1 MYKKM
6 EDKDLTKLLEAGI
19 DEFSKKG
26 LDKANINTIALK
38 ADYSVG
44 VIYKYYK
51 NKDNFFLACVE
62 HSLKL
67 LDNVMK
73 EVLMQEEDIVG
84 CISLLLDKLFTESD
98 NHANYYV
105 MYNEITSQSCRKYAT
120 KLADKIETSTAD
132 IYAQIFTRAQDK
144 GQINKDADPRMC
156 AFYFDSL
163 LMMLQFSGSCEYY
176 NKRMRIFCGD
186 DIFKDYD
193 RTKES
198 FIQFVGGALGVN
210 V

>member
-1 MYKKM
+1 
-6 EDKDLTKLLEAGI
+6 
-19 DEFSKKG
+19 
-26 LDKANINTIALK
+26 
-38 ADYSVG
+38 
-44 VIYKYYK
+44 
-51 NKDNFFLACVE
+51 
-62 HSLKL
+62 
-67 LDNVMK
+67 
-73 EVLMQEEDIVG
+73 
-84 CISLLLDKLFTESD
+84 
-98 NHANYYV
+98 

-163 LMMLQFSGSCEYY
+163 LMMLQFGSSCEYY

-186 DIFKDYD
+186 DVFDDYD

-198 FIQFVGGALGVN
+198 FIQFVGGALGLN